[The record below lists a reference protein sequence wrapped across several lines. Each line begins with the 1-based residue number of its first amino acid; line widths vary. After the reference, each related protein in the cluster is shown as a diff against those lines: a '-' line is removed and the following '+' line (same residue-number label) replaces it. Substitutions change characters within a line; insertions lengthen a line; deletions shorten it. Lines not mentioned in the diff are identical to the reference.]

1 MNGLMKFVSVLT
13 VSIAC
18 LGLLGMALYSSHT
31 RQKEIAVRKVIGAS
45 EWQVVMHLSKGFI
58 INLLVACVLALPIG
72 YFINRVWLDRL
83 PYHVEITA
91 GLLLSGVLLIFCVGL
106 ITVVSQTWRAAVIN
120 PVKFLKRE

>member
-1 MNGLMKFVSVLT
+1 
-13 VSIAC
+13 
-18 LGLLGMALYSSHT
+18 
-31 RQKEIAVRKVIGAS
+31 
-45 EWQVVMHLSKGFI
+45 
-58 INLLVACVLALPIG
+58 
-72 YFINRVWLDRL
+72 VWLDRL